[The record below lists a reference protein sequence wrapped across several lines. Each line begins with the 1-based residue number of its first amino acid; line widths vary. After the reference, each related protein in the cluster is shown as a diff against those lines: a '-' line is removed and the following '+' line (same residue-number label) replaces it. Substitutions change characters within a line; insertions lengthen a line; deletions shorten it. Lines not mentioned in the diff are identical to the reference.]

1 MYNPDNTSNYRN
13 TPVQYSK
20 TEGRYIEL
28 HKNNG
33 MIRCNHIH
41 ILSHIPNQSNITGWE
56 SAHII
61 RALHVKEWELNYRT
75 MEDNDGITQ
84 HEISYGL
91 E

>member
-20 TEGRYIEL
+20 TEGRYIKL

-41 ILSHIPNQSNITGWE
+41 ILSHIPNQSNITG
-56 SAHII
+56 
-61 RALHVKEWELNYRT
+61 
-75 MEDNDGITQ
+75 
-84 HEISYGL
+84 
-91 E
+91 